1 MSNKFEKHGGFEDVN
16 IKTSQ
21 TPVKSKQANYVSVYN
36 RLSQESPLYMNE
48 RKRRA

>member
-21 TPVKSKQANYVSVYN
+21 TPIKSKQASSDSNIYN
-36 RLSQESPLYMNE
+36 GLSCEKL
-48 RKRRA
+48 